1 MKLKLIAIFFAQLVL
16 LNCLT
21 YAQEQQVD
29 LSFYSP
35 PEQKTKLPIFTDQ
48 KIKNVIILIGDGMGF
63 AQISAARIRIAGAD
77 GLLHLERMPIAGMVK
92 THSGNALITD
102 SGAAATALATGHKTN
117 NQMISMTPD
126 GIILETILEA
136 AQQKG
141 MATGLVATS
150 QITHATPAAFGSH
163 VIARSNHT
171 SIASQFLEHKI
182 KVLLGGGKS
191 YFLPKTIPG
200 GKRNDGKNLFDEARS
215 IGYTVVENRTDLLNS
230 NSAYLLGLFAD
241 EGLTTKSPEPS
252 LLEMTQ
258 KALFI
263 LKKDKNGFF
272 LMVEGSQIDWESHG
286 NNQGETIRQMLL
298 FDEAVKEVLD
308 FAEKDRQTLVVLTA
322 DHETGGMTINGG
334 KLDGTKLNLEWTT
347 KGHTGVVVPLFAFGP
362 NAQHFTGLLDN
373 TDIPK
378 LISKLAGL
386 NIFSN

>member
-1 MKLKLIAIFFAQLVL
+1 MKSKFIALFIALLALFNCLAFAQEE
-16 LNCLT
+16 N
-21 YAQEQQVD
+21 VD

-35 PEQKTKLPIFTDQ
+35 PEQKTKLPLIPDQ
-48 KIKNVIILIGDGMGF
+48 KIKNVIFLIGDGMGF
-63 AQISAARIRIAGAD
+63 AQISAARIRIVGAD
-77 GLLHLERMPIAGMVK
+77 GLLHLERMPIAGMIT
-92 THSGNALITD
+92 THSINALITD
-102 SGAAATALATGHKTN
+102 SGAAGTALATGHKTN

-126 GIILETILEA
+126 GKILETILEA

-163 VIARSNHT
+163 VIARSNHY

-182 KVLLGGGKS
+182 NVLLGGGKS

-200 GKRNDGKNLFDEARS
+200 GKRSDNRNLFEEARS
-215 IGYTVVENRTDLLNS
+215 KGYAVVENRNDLLNS
-230 NSAYLLGLFAD
+230 NSSYLLGLFAN

-258 KALFI
+258 KALSI

-272 LMVEGSQIDWESHG
+272 LMVEGSQIDWESHD
-286 NNQGETIRQMLL
+286 NNQEESIRQMLL
-298 FDEAVKEVLD
+298 FDEAIKEVLD
-308 FAEKDRQTLVVLTA
+308 FAEQDRQTLVILTA

-334 KLDGTKLNLEWTT
+334 SLNGTNVRLGWTT

-378 LISKLAGL
+378 LISKFAEL